1 MQPYGTVLAM
11 TPSAQ
16 DRLGK
21 LLRMLSS
28 DKDGEVLAATA
39 AIKRTLANE
48 GLDIHNL
55 ADALCK
61 PAPRAEARAAPHHA
75 PDWRDDEPA
84 ADTTDWHSV
93 ARECEAHGAILNLR
107 EQKFVSDM
115 VVWTRY
121 ARPSERQRAWLL
133 IILNKVR
140 HG

>member
-1 MQPYGTVLAM
+1 M
-11 TPSAQ
+11 TPLVQ

-39 AIKRTLANE
+39 AIKRTLATE
-48 GLDIHNL
+48 GLDIHSL
-55 ADALCK
+55 ADALCQ
-61 PAPRAEARAAPHHA
+61 PAPRAEAKAQRASNT
-75 PDWRDDEPA
+75 DWTGDEDA
-84 ADTTDWHSV
+84 DWHSV
-93 ARECEAHGAILNLR
+93 ACECEAHGAFLNLR

-115 VVWTRY
+115 VAWTRH